1 MLTHLGFNI
10 DFQYFCYIY
19 ARNDL
24 ETLNTSEE
32 RFSETPVLFLSKSW
46 SQK

>member
-32 RFSETPVLFLSKSW
+32 RFSETPVLFLSKS
-46 SQK
+46 